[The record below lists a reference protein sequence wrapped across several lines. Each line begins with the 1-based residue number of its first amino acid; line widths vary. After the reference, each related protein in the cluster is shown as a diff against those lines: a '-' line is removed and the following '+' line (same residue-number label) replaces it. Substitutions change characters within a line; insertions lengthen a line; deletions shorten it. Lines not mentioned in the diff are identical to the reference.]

1 MRPEATYWFPNYLRH
16 LAENHS
22 KSRILMASSTLGDT
36 KIEELVKMPLKEPV
50 LVQGL
55 PGLGYVGKV
64 AVDYFIEK
72 LKPKKIAELYSSFL
86 LFPDGNLG
94 INISED
100 GTYSLPKYE
109 LYAYNEREP
118 NAIFLTGDAQPSVT
132 GQYEVASLVLDY
144 VQQSGVKMVFTMG
157 GYGTRTSNDVGAVY
171 AVVGDQAIGDRLK
184 KLGAR
189 LAKGGAVTGAAG
201 VILGIARQRGLQC
214 AGLLGATTGV
224 YPDLE
229 AARAVIQMLTS
240 LVGMPVEL
248 KALDSEIEDMR
259 KKMEKFRRSEA
270 EEPREGEEKTSEED
284 KGRYIT

>member
-1 MRPEATYWFPNYLRH
+1 
-16 LAENHS
+16 
-22 KSRILMASSTLGDT
+22 MASSTFGDT

-144 VQQSGVKMVFTMG
+144 AQQSGVKMVFTMG
-157 GYGTRTSNDVGAVY
+157 GYGMRTSDDVGAVY
-171 AVVGDQAIGDRLK
+171 AVAGDQAIGDRLK
-184 KLGAR
+184 RLGA
-189 LAKGGAVTGAAG
+189 
-201 VILGIARQRGLQC
+201 
-214 AGLLGATTGV
+214 
-224 YPDLE
+224 
-229 AARAVIQMLTS
+229 
-240 LVGMPVEL
+240 
-248 KALDSEIEDMR
+248 
-259 KKMEKFRRSEA
+259 
-270 EEPREGEEKTSEED
+270 
-284 KGRYIT
+284 